1 MILIN
6 KINFTNILKVCLMRT
21 IFLLNMIK
29 TLILISI
36 LFLTSCSKITEFNGF
51 DPGSETLAT
60 LDKGKKS
67 KSNIKELL
75 GEPTMVQGK
84 NGNTWI
90 YFGQEKEQLAFLKP
104 KLISRTVILLTFN
117 NSGILNSK
125 EIYTMKDSMIIDINS
140 NKVVSGGRK
149 LTILQ
154 QIFGNIG
161 NFSSQ
166 SF

>member
-1 MILIN
+1 M
-6 KINFTNILKVCLMRT
+6 CT
-21 IFLLNMIK
+21 IFLPNMIK

-51 DPGSETLAT
+51 NPGSETLAT
-60 LDKGKKS
+60 LDKVKKS
-67 KSNIKELL
+67 KSNIKKLL
-75 GEPTMVQGK
+75 GEPAIVQGK

-90 YFGQEKEQLAFLKP
+90 YFSQEKEQLAFLKP

-117 NSGILNSK
+117 NSGFLNTE
-125 EIYTMKDSMIIDINS
+125 EIYTMKDSRIIDINS